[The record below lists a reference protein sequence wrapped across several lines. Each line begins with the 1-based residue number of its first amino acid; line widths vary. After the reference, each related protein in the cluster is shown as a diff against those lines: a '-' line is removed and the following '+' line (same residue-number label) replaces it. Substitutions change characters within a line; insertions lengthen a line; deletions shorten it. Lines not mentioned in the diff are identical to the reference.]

1 MAILWRFFALA
12 DMPRT
17 TLFPITSNPI
27 AKAGGAPMEQFEL
40 IGRHARDGTDRS
52 PVHNPTFPET
62 NE

>member
-1 MAILWRFFALA
+1 
-12 DMPRT
+12 MPRT

-40 IGRHARDGTDRS
+40 IVRHANDSTDRS
-52 PVHNPTFPET
+52 PVHNPTFPKT